1 MLAAALAAAAG
12 LGVPH
17 ANASRFLQVGI
28 YDDPQ
33 VLGNPDRTFPVLKQ
47 LRVQVVRV
55 TMRWGGIGGVA
66 RRRPEKPTDPADPAY
81 NWAAYDRV
89 VTLAAESRIKVLFS
103 IVGTPGWANG
113 GRPSNR
119 APRKAHVQVLR
130 VNLYWGGR
138 LGVAKR
144 RPFDA
149 EDPADPAY
157 NWDLYDRLV
166 RYAAANN
173 IKVLFSIYGTPAWEN
188 RAGLN
193 RAPKN
198 PQELMKF
205 ASAAAIRYAGD
216 YPGPDGDTLPPVRL
230 WLAWNE
236 PNNPVFLSPQYRRVR
251 GRWAIQ
257 SAVDYAKI
265 CNAVWSGVH
274 ATSIAGE
281 KVGCGA
287 TAPRGN
293 NIPGGIRPSVSPL
306 TFLRA
311 LKKAGLRR
319 FDAYAH
325 HPYYGNPSESPT
337 KRPPTGNAITLGNI
351 NRLITELTRLYGR
364 KPLWI
369 TEYGYQ
375 TKPPDPLFGVSWR
388 RQASWLATAFS
399 VARRNPRIDMMLWF
413 LLRDERRIRG
423 RDGWQSGLLTYGG
436 ARKPSYRVFQRLPR

>member
-1 MLAAALAAAAG
+1 VFRRTLVLAAALAAAAG

-119 APRKAHVQVLR
+119 APRKAQDLR
-130 VNLYWGGR
+130 NF
-138 LGVAKR
+138 A
-144 RPFDA
+144 
-149 EDPADPAY
+149 
-157 NWDLYDRLV
+157 
-166 RYAAANN
+166 YAAA
-173 IKVLFSIYGTPAWEN
+173 KRYSGSFTPEEAED
-188 RAGLN
+188 A
-193 RAPKN
+193 
-198 PQELMKF
+198 
-205 ASAAAIRYAGD
+205 
-216 YPGPDGDTLPPVRL
+216 LPAVRL